1 MFCAK
6 FQHLKMTICYLIK
19 SKCYINY
26 DLQLKKAQIV
36 AKNNFKNNYFDK
48 LSLLFLY
55 PYAA

>member
-26 DLQLKKAQIV
+26 DLRFKKAQIV
-36 AKNNFKNNYFDK
+36 AKNNFKNNYFGK
-48 LSLLFLY
+48 LSLLFL
-55 PYAA
+55 